1 MASPEASPTETGSPA
16 DEADSATAIAVI
28 QNYAACYN
36 EGQATGDPGL
46 YVVLESTTY
55 VTSQGYVTR
64 YDRVDD
70 ELGSPF
76 KTAKLLSVDNVML
89 WGDGRI
95 SADVQVLLGPYWFN
109 EWRVFLTKQ
118 GDTWLWDQ
126 EVSLP
131 SHPDVD
137 TVAVNGINITETK
150 DESTG
155 DITYAFVS
163 YSGSWDFTETDA
175 IIFNFTNSGQE
186 AHEAILMQLPEGA
199 DPMGLLDG
207 SVAFED
213 VTFIGGVFDIRAGH
227 QRRSHGGWSASWH
240 LHAGLLLPGSGW
252 RATCRARD
260 DPAVQHR
267 GSRELISYTWRP
279 GRNHPPRLAS
289 AGFPATPHD

>member
-1 MASPEASPTETGSPA
+1 MRRTFAMFGLCAALSAAAAAMAFLPNSSEASPTETGSPA

-109 EWRVFLTKQ
+109 EWRVFLTRQ

-131 SHPDVD
+131 AHPDVD

-213 VTFIGGVFDIRAGH
+213 VTFIGGVFDIEPGT
-227 QRRSHGGWSASWH
+227 SAD
-240 LHAGLLLPGSGW
+240 LTVVGLPVG
-252 RATCRARD
+252 T
-260 DPAVQHR
+260 
-267 GSRELISYTWRP
+267 YT
-279 GRNHPPRLAS
+279 LVCF
-289 AGFPATPHD
+289 FPAPDGAPHAAHGMIQQFNIVAPAS